1 MVRMLCIELLDRD
14 SKRVIK
20 EECIDKEIF
29 EEYVKNRKDDSTA
42 NFVSLVTAI
51 FTNATQGG
59 GLGITLTDIN
69 GTSRIFYVKGLW
81 SNPYSIFSTNVTN
94 SYTYITV
101 GTDSTPPSPTDYALK
116 NKVAEKLVESVSAD
130 TANRIVTI
138 QATISFT
145 ENVTIYEVGLEINA
159 VDQNGTATRL
169 LLDRTVISGG
179 IAVQAGQALRI
190 TYRITM

>member
-1 MVRMLCIELLDRD
+1 MVRMLCLEVIE
-14 SKRVIK
+14 KEKVIK
-20 EECIDKEIF
+20 EECIDRELF
-29 EEYVKNRKDDSTA
+29 EEYISKRKDDSTA
-42 NFVSLVTAI
+42 NFVALITAI
-51 FTNATQGG
+51 FTNASQGG

-69 GTSRIFYVKGLW
+69 GASRIFNIKGMW
-81 SNPYSIFSTNVTN
+81 SNPYNIFSTNVTD
-94 SYTYITV
+94 SYTYISV
-101 GTDSTPPSPTDYALK
+101 GTDSTPPSSTDYALK
-116 NKVAEKLVESVSAD
+116 NKVAEKLAETVSAD

-145 ENVTIYEVGLEINA
+145 ASVTIYEVGLEINA
-159 VDQNGTATRL
+159 VDDKGVATRI